1 MRSLRNNDS
10 VVVLPA
16 DKGNAT
22 VVMSKSEY
30 TEKALALLRNH
41 PFEVVKSCPKRKV
54 EEKINKFLWRLFQQ
68 RRIKKPMHETLHAS
82 ACSLPRFYGLAKI
95 YKPDVPLRPVI
106 CALQSALYDVS
117 KYLAEILKPLVG
129 RDDLTENNSQEFF

>member
-1 MRSLRNNDS
+1 MHRCFRNDRRKKWNVSKEEQSALRSLRNNDS

-41 PFEVVKSCPKRKV
+41 PLEVVKSSPKRKV
-54 EEKINKFLWRLFQQ
+54 EEEIDKFLRRLFQQ
-68 RRIKKPMHETLHAS
+68 RRIKKP
-82 ACSLPRFYGLAKI
+82 
-95 YKPDVPLRPVI
+95 
-106 CALQSALYDVS
+106 LY
-117 KYLAEILKPLVG
+117 E
-129 RDDLTENNSQEFF
+129 